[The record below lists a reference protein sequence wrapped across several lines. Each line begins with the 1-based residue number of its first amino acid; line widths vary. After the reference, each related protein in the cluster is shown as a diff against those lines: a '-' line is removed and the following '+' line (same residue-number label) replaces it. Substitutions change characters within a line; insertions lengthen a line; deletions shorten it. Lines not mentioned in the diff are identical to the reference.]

1 MAGRPV
7 QKKADVEQIQRLYY
21 RANNVLDVRP
31 IIALTMRSCGCTY
44 AEIGEVFGITKQ
56 MVQTII
62 ENAESEL

>member
-7 QKKADVEQIQRLYY
+7 SKKADVKKIQALYH

-44 AEIGEVFGITKQ
+44 TEIGQVFGVSKQ

-62 ENAESEL
+62 QKAESEL